1 MVVKD
6 WKIKIQ
12 SDGRPA
18 ITFPKGRQEVVLL
31 PEAGDIELSD
41 EGLIFSISRRN
52 LVRLLIKEVVWD
64 GENVHVYFKT
74 PDSVCG
80 GDTTDSLS
88 INTALTN
95 VDMVKQHF

>member
-1 MVVKD
+1 MKLPMKD
-6 WKIKIQ
+6 K
-12 SDGRPA
+12 
-18 ITFPKGRQEVVLL
+18 
-31 PEAGDIELSD
+31 
-41 EGLIFSISRRN
+41 RN

-95 VDMVKQHF
+95 VDMVKLHFSMRCLHTYLVENGSSQ